1 MTYKELR
8 DHILD
13 MASEESGDDFEDM
26 VKVAINLIYFE
37 LLEETEND
45 IERREFTLTTAANRS
60 QYGLPMYVE
69 RVLNF
74 DDATAKWQIEMIS
87 SAQFDREEP
96 GNVDTGTAFSAYP
109 LGDFGVERQPVISSK
124 LKLVSSSSA
133 DDGSNFNCVARGMS
147 NNVLIRESMELNGT
161 GDSNIVTS
169 SADFDAN
176 GMERFVLSTSQSKTF
191 AGTITVKDASVPCV
205 VDTGTTASTTTTLVT
220 DTGGLS
226 STDDTY
232 NGKSITF
239 YGAASGDLAGT
250 TAIITDYDAS
260 SASFTFEAISEAPA
274 NNATFYIDGW
284 ELMKLPPFY
293 GDSPTYQW
301 WEFHPIPDDKRDL
314 TVRAIMRK
322 PPLVNDDDW
331 PEIPE
336 NYHDLII
343 EGAAASILPVV
354 GKTSAADRSQRRFDR
369 RLKKFSGK
377 TQKRAGRMR
386 TFENVTNVFVNVT
399 PGSPTYPRNIP
410 S

>member
-8 DHILD
+8 EHILD
-13 MASEESGDDFEDM
+13 MASEEAGDDFEDM
-26 VKVAINLIYFE
+26 VKVAINLVYFE

-87 SAQFDREEP
+87 ANQFDREEP

-109 LGDFGVERQPVISSK
+109 LGDFGVERQPVVSTK
-124 LKLVSSSSA
+124 LKLVSSAGA
-133 DDGSNFNCVARGMS
+133 DDWANFNCVARGMS
-147 NNVLIRESMELNGT
+147 DGVLIRESMELNGV
-161 GDSNIVTS
+161 SVVTS
-169 SADFDAN
+169 SEDFDAN
-176 GMERFVLSTSQSKTF
+176 SMERFVLSTSQNKTF
-191 AGTITVKDASVPCV
+191 AGTVTVKDEEKTGA

-220 DTGGLS
+220 DTSNLAS
-226 STDDTY
+226 NDNAY
-232 NGKSITF
+232 NGKTLSFTS
-239 YGAASGDLAGT
+239 GALSGT
-250 TAIITDYDAS
+250 TTTITGYDAS
-260 SASFTFEAISEAPA
+260 AAEFTFEAVASAPA
-274 NNATFYIDGW
+274 NDVAFTINSW
-284 ELMKLPPFY
+284 KLMELPPFY

-336 NYHDLII
+336 NYHDLIV

-369 RLKKFSGK
+369 RLRKFSGR
-377 TQKRAGRMR
+377 TQKRAGRIR
-386 TFENVTNVFVNVT
+386 SFENVTNVFVNVT

-410 S
+410 T

>member
-8 DHILD
+8 DHVLD
-13 MASEESGDDFEDM
+13 MASEEAGDDFEDM
-26 VKVAINLIYFE
+26 VKVAINLVYFE

-45 IERREFTLTTAANRS
+45 MERREFTLTTAANRS
-60 QYGLPMYVE
+60 KYGLPMYVE

-74 DDATAKWQIEMIS
+74 DDPTAKWQIEMIS
-87 SAQFDREEP
+87 ANQFDREEP

-109 LGDFGVERQPVISSK
+109 LGDFGVERQPVISSV
-124 LKLVSSSSA
+124 LNLTSSSTA
-133 DDGSNFNCVARGMS
+133 DDGANFNCVARGMS
-147 NNVLIRESMELNGT
+147 NNVLVRESMQLDAT
-161 GDSNIVTS
+161 GDGIVTS
-169 SADFDAN
+169 STSFDAN
-176 GMERFVLSTSQSKTF
+176 GMERFVLSTSQNKTF
-191 AGTITVKDASVPCV
+191 AGTVTVKDATVTCA

-220 DTGGLS
+220 DTSGLS
-226 STDDTY
+226 TTDDTY
-232 NGKSITF
+232 NGKTITF
-239 YGAASGDLAGT
+239 TSGALSGT
-250 TAIITDYDAS
+250 TTTITDYDGGDLK
-260 SASFTFEAISEAPA
+260 FTFEAVASAPA
-274 NNATFYIDGW
+274 NDVAFTIDGW
-284 ELMKLPPFY
+284 KLMELPPFY

-336 NYHDLII
+336 NYHDLIV

-354 GKTSAADRSQRRFDR
+354 GKTNAADRSQRRFDR

-377 TQKRAGRMR
+377 SQKRAGRIR
-386 TFENVTNVFVNVT
+386 SFENVTNVFVNVS

-410 S
+410 T

>member
-8 DHILD
+8 DHVLD

-26 VKVAINLIYFE
+26 VKVAINLVYFE

-74 DDATAKWQIEMIS
+74 DDPTAKWQLEMIS
-87 SAQFDREEP
+87 ANQFDREEP
-96 GNVDTGTAFSAYP
+96 GNVDTGTANKAYP
-109 LGDFGVERQPVISSK
+109 LGDFGIERQPVVSSV
-124 LKLVSSSSA
+124 LKLTSSSTA
-133 DDGSNFNCVARGMS
+133 DDGANFNCVARGMS
-147 NNVLIRESMELNGT
+147 SGVLTRESMELDGT
-161 GDSNIVTS
+161 NTVTS
-169 SADFDAN
+169 STTFDAD

-191 AGTITVKDASVPCV
+191 AGTVTVKDANIAAT
-205 VDTGTTASTTTTLVT
+205 VDAGTTATTTTTLVT
-220 DTGGLS
+220 DTSGLS
-226 STDDTY
+226 STDDIY
-232 NGKSITF
+232 NGKTISF
-239 YGAASGDLAGT
+239 YGASSGDLSGT
-250 TAIITDYDAS
+250 TTTITDYDAS
-260 SASFTFEAISEAPA
+260 DLSFTFEAVSEAPA
-274 NNATFYIDGW
+274 DNATFYIDGW
-284 ELMKLPPFY
+284 KLMELPPFY
-293 GDSPTYQW
+293 GESPTYQW
-301 WEFHPIPDDKRDL
+301 WEFHPIPDGKRDL

-336 NYHDLII
+336 NYHDLIV

-377 TQKRAGRMR
+377 SQKRAGRMR
-386 TFENVTNVFVNVT
+386 TFENVTTFSNQT
-399 PGSPTYPRNIP
+399 PGAPTYPRNIP
-410 S
+410 T